1 MRHTYKLIKAI
12 ISMEEKKRNRQLFS
26 FRKLFP
32 FVPLSLISRLGESCP
47 NVSLHLK
54 NKLTM
59 KRIILRN
66 QLHVPS
72 NLVIYAVKFDAVGLP
87 GLPFSGL

>member
-1 MRHTYKLIKAI
+1 MRHTYKLIKAV
-12 ISMEEKKRNRQLFS
+12 ISMEEKKNRNRQFFS

-32 FVPLSLISRLGESCP
+32 FVPFSLISRLGESSP

-54 NKLTM
+54 NKLIM
-59 KRIILRN
+59 KRIIFPN

-72 NLVIYAVKFDAVGLP
+72 KLVLYAVKFDALG
-87 GLPFSGL
+87 